1 MSAVVPLADVQSVP
15 VTSIEQQLSHI
26 WSEAGATRAAT
37 FNLIIYRPAAP
48 VGGLDEVVGVV
59 TAQNPCRAIVLFP
72 SEQEGLSAQVGA
84 YCPALGGKG
93 ASVCC
98 EYITLQVGTNA
109 PLGQLQSLLL
119 SLLIP
124 DLPVV
129 LWWDAPIK
137 VEDPLFKGLEDL
149 SERLVFDSAQLE
161 NPLQELPP
169 LVDRIHAGSSRIF
182 SDLNWSRLTPWRELT
197 AQAFD
202 DPTTRKALFGLNRID
217 LQYGKQFENEAWL
230 YLVWLTTRLNW
241 TYKSHK
247 VAKSGLLL
255 HFLNGDARL
264 EVNFQAAKTPEQ
276 EPFSA
281 QLVSNQLGTTVIRSS
296 GEGHHGC
303 LEIDMEGME
312 GKGIS
317 QVCQIAPADERSLEQ
332 LLSHDLYTRKQD
344 HLWEEV
350 VVATAQ
356 IYRSIAP

>member
-1 MSAVVPLADVQSVP
+1 MSAVVPLSDVQSVP
-15 VTSIEQQLSHI
+15 VTSIEQQLGHI

-59 TAQNPCRAIVLFP
+59 TAQNPCRAIVIFP
-72 SEQEGLSAQVGA
+72 SEEEGLSAQVGA

-109 PLGQLQSLLL
+109 PLEQLQSLLL

-137 VEDPLFKGLEDL
+137 VEEPLFKVLEDL

-161 NPLQELPP
+161 NPLQDLPP
-169 LVDRIHAGSSRIF
+169 LIERIHAGSARVF

-202 DPTTRKALFGLNRID
+202 ASNTREALLGLNRIE
-217 LQYGKQFENEAWL
+217 LQYGKPFENEAWL

-241 TYKSHK
+241 TYKSHE
-247 VAKSGLLL
+247 VAENGLML
-255 HFLNGDARL
+255 HFLNGEAQLDVR
-264 EVNFQAAKTPEQ
+264 FQVAQTSEH

-281 QLVSNQLGTTVIRSS
+281 QLVSNQMGTTVIRSS
-296 GEGHHGC
+296 DEGHHGC
-303 LEIDMEGME
+303 LEIDVEGE
-312 GKGIS
+312 GTS
-317 QVCQIAPADERSLEQ
+317 QVCQIASMDERSLEQ

-350 VVATAQ
+350 AVATAQ
-356 IYRSIAP
+356 IYRSLAP

>member
-1 MSAVVPLADVQSVP
+1 MSAVVPLSDIQTVP

-84 YCPALGGKG
+84 YCPALGGKS

-109 PLGQLQSLLL
+109 PLGQLQGLLL

-129 LWWDAPIK
+129 LWWDAPIN
-137 VEDPLFKGLEDL
+137 VEDPLFQGLEDL
-149 SERLVFDSAQLE
+149 SERLVFDSAQLK

-169 LVDRIHAGSSRIF
+169 IVEMIHAGTSRVF
-182 SDLNWSRLTPWRELT
+182 SDLNWSRLAPWRELT

-202 DPTTRKALFGLNRID
+202 DPTTREALFSLNRID
-217 LQYGKQFENEAWL
+217 LQYGKKFENEAWL

-241 TYKSHK
+241 TYKSHD
-247 VAKSGLLL
+247 AAETGLRL
-255 HFLNGDARL
+255 HFLNGDAQL
-264 EVNFQAAKTPEQ
+264 EVNFQEAQTPEQ

-281 QLVSNQLGTTVIRSS
+281 QLVSNQFGTTVIRSS

-303 LEIDMEGME
+303 LEIDIE
-312 GKGIS
+312 GKGTS
-317 QVCQIAPADERSLEQ
+317 QVCQIAPADEHSLEQ

-356 IYRSIAP
+356 IYRSLAP

>member
-1 MSAVVPLADVQSVP
+1 MSAVVPLSDVQTVP

-37 FNLIIYRPAAP
+37 FNLMIYRPEAP

-84 YCPALGGKG
+84 YCPASGGKS

-109 PLGQLQSLLL
+109 PLGQLRSLLL

-124 DLPVV
+124 DLPAV
-129 LWWDAPIK
+129 LWWDAPIN

-149 SERLVFDSAQLE
+149 SERLVFDSAQLK
-161 NPLQELPP
+161 NPSQDLPP
-169 LVDRIHAGSSRIF
+169 LADRIHAGSSRVF
-182 SDLNWSRLTPWRELT
+182 SDLNWSRLAPWRELT

-202 DPTTRKALFGLNRID
+202 DSTTREALFNLNRID
-217 LQYGKQFENEAWL
+217 LQYGKQFENGAWL

-241 TYKSHK
+241 TYQGHD
-247 VAKSGLLL
+247 VAGSGLLL
-255 HFLNGDARL
+255 HFLNGDAQL
-264 EVNFQAAKTPEQ
+264 DVDFQEAQTPEQ
-276 EPFSA
+276 EPLSA
-281 QLVSNQLGTTVIRSS
+281 HLVSNQFGTTVIRSS
-296 GEGHHGC
+296 DEGHHGC
-303 LEIDMEGME
+303 LMIDMD
-312 GKGIS
+312 GIGTS
-317 QVCQIAPADERSLEQ
+317 QVCQIAPADEHSLEQ

-350 VVATAQ
+350 VVAMAQ
-356 IYRSIAP
+356 IYRSLTP